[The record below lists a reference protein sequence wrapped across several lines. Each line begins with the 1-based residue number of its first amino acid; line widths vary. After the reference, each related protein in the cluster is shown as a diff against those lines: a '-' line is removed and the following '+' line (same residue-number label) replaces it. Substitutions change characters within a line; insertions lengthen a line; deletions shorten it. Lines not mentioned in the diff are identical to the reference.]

1 MTSPPP
7 ETKITPRPKAK
18 TTDRT
23 PTLKFSSASSGASF
37 ECQVDGAAFKACR
50 SPLTTKTLS
59 FGKHTV
65 KVRAIL
71 GGVQDPTPA
80 TASFKVVKALAG
92 PGG

>member
-7 ETKITPRPKAK
+7 ETKITMKPKAK

-23 PTLKFSSASSGASF
+23 PTLKFSSTSSGASF

-80 TASFKVVKALAG
+80 TVSFKVVKAR
-92 PGG
+92 